1 MQVSSLSNKSM
12 IAEVPMCLIMRSTKS
27 CFLFK
32 KSTICSGFLLIR
44 ILSTLLKKLASKGF
58 RGDSFKRKLYSFIS
72 KDSSSPSL
80 SLICE
85 TSDVSSSQDMF
96 GYLGKRK

>member
-1 MQVSSLSNKSM
+1 M
-12 IAEVPMCLIMRSTKS
+12 
-27 CFLFK
+27 
-32 KSTICSGFLLIR
+32 R

-85 TSDVSSSQDMF
+85 TSEVSSSQDMF
-96 GYLGKRK
+96 GYLQKKKRSVHTIIVIHTSKKYISNQNLMGLLTRRIFQA

>member
-1 MQVSSLSNKSM
+1 M
-12 IAEVPMCLIMRSTKS
+12 
-27 CFLFK
+27 
-32 KSTICSGFLLIR
+32 R

-85 TSDVSSSQDMF
+85 TSEVSSSQDMF
-96 GYLGKRK
+96 GYLQKKEKKCAYNHSHSYFKEIHIQSEPNGASNKKNLSSMIALH